1 LKILANS
8 WNKDIKTGKGCI
20 GCGPQETFYGC
31 SDISIEPTHS
41 SNLNSNTNKK
51 STKKLNFLITKSS
64 KKFIKH

>member
-8 WNKDIKTGKGCI
+8 WNKDLKTGKGCI
-20 GCGPQETFYGC
+20 GCGPQEHFYGC

-41 SNLNSNTNKK
+41 SNLNSNTKK
-51 STKKLNFLITKSS
+51 STKKLNFLITKSG